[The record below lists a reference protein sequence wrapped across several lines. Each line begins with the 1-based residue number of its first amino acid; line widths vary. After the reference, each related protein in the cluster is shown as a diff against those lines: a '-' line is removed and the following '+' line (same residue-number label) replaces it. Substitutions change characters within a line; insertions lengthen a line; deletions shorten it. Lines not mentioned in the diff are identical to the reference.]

1 MIILFL
7 LDILNTSGIM
17 ESSEDLFEVGVSI
30 KSPEIKIIKK
40 SLKPLDN
47 IQDILPLFSM
57 HLWWCKYS
65 ISSTLENSMNR

>member
-17 ESSEDLFEVGVSI
+17 ESSEDLFEAGVSI
-30 KSPEIKIIKK
+30 KLPEIKIIKK

-47 IQDILPLFSM
+47 IQGILPSSSM
-57 HLWWCKYS
+57 HL
-65 ISSTLENSMNR
+65 